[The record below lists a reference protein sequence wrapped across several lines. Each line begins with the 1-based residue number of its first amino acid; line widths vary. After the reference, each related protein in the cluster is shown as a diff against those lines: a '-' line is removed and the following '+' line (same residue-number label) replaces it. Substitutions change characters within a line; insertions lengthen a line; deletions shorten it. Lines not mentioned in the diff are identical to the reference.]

1 MKMRGYYL
9 ISTEHFTDRIWFRDD
24 DDFKTAMNLIAVASF
39 LTSAVVLDFVLM
51 SNHLHFVLSG
61 TEEQICRFLSKF
73 KRLYSMYL
81 FNYRGTSKML
91 KRNNVDIRPVYLED
105 ESLKRAIAYVQMNP
119 VAANICVY
127 PHQYRWG
134 CGDVF
139 FNQHTKEG
147 TPIDSFSKNSREKL
161 LHSRVELPSSFIVT
175 SDNYISPDSFVA
187 KKLVEN
193 IFKTPKSFQFFLR
206 QSSKARNRLEKDPMP
221 SFRDQTIN
229 MCITDLCL
237 TMFKTETIAEL
248 NKANTAELLKQ
259 LQYRFSSDLAQISRV
274 TGIPYPEVTKLLED
288 FR

>member
-1 MKMRGYYL
+1 MRGYYL

-51 SNHLHFVLSG
+51 SNHVHFVLSS
-61 TEEQICRFLSKF
+61 TKEQVRSFLTQF
-73 KRLYSMYL
+73 KRMYSMYQ
-81 FNYRGTSKML
+81 FSYKGIPKML
-91 KRNNVDIRPVYLED
+91 KRNGVDIKPVYLQD

-127 PHQYRWG
+127 PNQYRWG
-134 CGDVF
+134 CGNVF
-139 FNQHTKEG
+139 FNQQLKKG
-147 TPIDSFSKNSREKL
+147 TPVGNYSKRALEKI
-161 LHSRVELPSSFIVT
+161 LHSKVVLPSNYIVT
-175 SDNYISPDSFVA
+175 PENYISPDSYVA
-187 KKLVEN
+187 KEFVEELFN
-193 IFKTPKSFQFFLR
+193 TPRSFQYFLR
-206 QSSKARNRLEKDPMP
+206 QSSKAKSRLEKDPMP